1 MVGGMELAP
10 VGRCPACGG
19 ALAVRRLQ
27 CPQCDTAVEGR
38 FAPSP
43 YDALAPEQAGFLEV
57 FLRSRGN
64 LREVERTLGLSY
76 PAVRARLDAL
86 LEALGLSAEGEGP
99 PVPDADARRAVL
111 AALERGEMGV
121 AEAAARLRGASPGPD
136 ATRGGS

>member
-1 MVGGMELAP
+1 MEPTL

-27 CPQCDTAVEGR
+27 CPQCETAVEGR

-43 YDALAPEQAGFLEV
+43 YDALTPDQAAFLEV

-64 LREVERTLGLSY
+64 LREVERTLALSY

-86 LEALGLSAEGEGP
+86 LEALGLGAAGEDASAPGAGE
-99 PVPDADARRAVL
+99 RRAVL
-111 AALERGEMGV
+111 AALERGEIGAV
-121 AEAAARLRGASPGPD
+121 EAAARLRGESRGPD
-136 ATRGGS
+136 VDGG

>member
-1 MVGGMELAP
+1 M
-10 VGRCPACGG
+10 
-19 ALAVRRLQ
+19 AVRRLQ

-64 LREVERTLGLSY
+64 LREVERTLSLSY

-86 LEALGLSAEGEGP
+86 LETLGLGAQGDGP
-99 PVPDADARRAVL
+99 PVPDAGERRAVL
-111 AALERGEMGV
+111 AALERGEIGAV
-121 AEAAARLRGASPGPD
+121 EAAARLRGEIANPD
-136 ATRGGS
+136 AADGS